1 MKKHSVTVSHPEAS
15 REHLLAFARE
25 APGAHI
31 GIKIAALLLILEGH
45 RPGWVAGVLGL
56 TRQSLNLWMNKV
68 NKEGLISLRPKQRC
82 GRPARLTERLR
93 QELKQQL
100 KRPPLDAGLTRARWD
115 GPTLVLYLKRQ
126 FGIDLKVR
134 QAQYWLHQLGYRL
147 RQAGRHSYFQ
157 PRAVVSETNRFRR
170 RLKKPDLP

>member
-1 MKKHSVTVSHPEAS
+1 MTVSHPEAS

-25 APGAHI
+25 VPGANI

-56 TRQSLNLWMNKV
+56 TRQSLNLWTHKV
-68 NKEGLISLRPKQRC
+68 NKEGLMSLKPKRRC

-93 QELKQQL
+93 HELKQRL
-100 KRPPLDAGLTRARWD
+100 KRPPLDAGLTSARWD
-115 GPTLVLYLKRQ
+115 GPTLVSYLQRQ

-147 RQAGRHSYFQ
+147 RQAGRHSCFQ
-157 PRAVVSETNRFRR
+157 PQAVVSGTNRFSGG
-170 RLKKPDLP
+170 LKKPDIS